1 MGADLRGRQVV
12 LKRFPLVRVT
22 DHLADSL
29 HRAFKQHGRP
39 PGAVVWFLG
48 GTSGMTLPGQ
58 TMRDGQREPSALL
71 FDYGG
76 FRSQLVALFPKSG
89 VEGERRM
96 R

>member
-1 MGADLRGRQVV
+1 
-12 LKRFPLVRVT
+12 
-22 DHLADSL
+22 
-29 HRAFKQHGRP
+29 
-39 PGAVVWFLG
+39 VWFLG